1 VRADRLNS
9 IEKFAP
15 RGLSDFIRQN
25 LSKFPGARQDDAD
38 QPVFRPLGRP
48 VFQSVP
54 NHEFSYEPQVELA
67 PYYQEHQPQRQS
79 QLQPQTQYPLKQQ
92 SVSIAAIEEIPLPN
106 RVLAVEW
113 QRRQQRMVA
122 RINASLPSDCQV
134 AAYAIV
140 PPDLFEAEV
149 GRFLMMAFEFY
160 PHCFANTMFLP
171 TSPTGAAHFGLPQ
184 HPQETLNT
192 QRFDARSR
200 ITQLRT
206 RVANEHGRV
215 AAALARGDVSLLF
228 KPNGN
233 RPDYKQEFAAICR
246 SVAINSF
253 GLAAYMTHESR
264 FNKELRDTEV

>member
-1 VRADRLNS
+1 MRAGRLNR
-9 IEKFAP
+9 IEKFAT
-15 RGLSDFIRQN
+15 RGLAVLVGQN
-25 LSKFPGARQDDAD
+25 LTKFPRVREDDFDPPA
-38 QPVFRPLGRP
+38 FRPVGRP
-48 VFQSVP
+48 VFQLGLDSAVQTEQP
-54 NHEFSYEPQVELA
+54 AKPAQH
-67 PYYQEHQPQRQS
+67 YQEPVPQPQP
-79 QLQPQTQYPLKQQ
+79 QPQPRSPVKQK
-92 SVSIAAIEEIPLPN
+92 SVSIAAIEDIPLPN

-171 TSPTGAAHFGLPQ
+171 TSSSGAAHFGLPQ
-184 HPQETLNT
+184 HPQETPDM

-246 SVAINSF
+246 SVVINTF
-253 GLAAYMTHESR
+253 GLAAYMMHESR